1 MPLPRRAAATIV
13 LVALTVVVALLAG
26 FSLLDPFHLRH
37 ARWFS
42 LGLVALAIVLVTAV
56 FAVPT
61 RGFLRGFVVALGLVA
76 VVGWGV
82 VVWFAIG
89 FVSDQTELRTVVDG
103 NRRLVVLE
111 GGAFAVD
118 PVFSVVVRA
127 GGGPFE
133 QQSVVYQGRQGGP
146 GVSDVRL
153 VESGGVLVQVGP
165 CGYRSDVD
173 DLTLEVDPVHTP
185 LMATAC

>member
-13 LVALTVVVALLAG
+13 LVALTVVVVLLAG
-26 FSLLDPFHLRH
+26 LSLLDPFHLRH

-42 LGLVALAIVLVTAV
+42 LGLIALAIVLVTATL
-56 FAVPT
+56 AVPV
-61 RGFLRGFVVALGLVA
+61 RGFLRGFVVALGVIALA
-76 VVGWGV
+76 GWGV
-82 VVWFAIG
+82 LVWFAIG
-89 FVSDQTELRTVVDG
+89 FTADQTELRAVGDG

-111 GGAFAVD
+111 GGTRSVH

-133 QQSVVYQGRQGGP
+133 QQSVIYQGRENGP
-146 GVSDVRL
+146 AVSDLRF

-173 DLTLEVDPVHTP
+173 DVTLEATPVHTP
-185 LMATAC
+185 LMAGAC